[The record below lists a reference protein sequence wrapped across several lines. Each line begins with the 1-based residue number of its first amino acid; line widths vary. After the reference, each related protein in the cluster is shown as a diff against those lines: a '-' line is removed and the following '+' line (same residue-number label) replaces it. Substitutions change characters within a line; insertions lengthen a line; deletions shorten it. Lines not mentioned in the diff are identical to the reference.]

1 MTYLPQLHLVT
12 ACVLL
17 LDNDITD
24 AKSVIS
30 IAKDDENQVATN
42 DLTKSLGNE
51 NFPLID
57 IK

>member
-1 MTYLPQLHLVT
+1 MT

-17 LDNDITD
+17 LDNEITE

-30 IAKDDENQVATN
+30 ITKDDENQVATN

-51 NFPLID
+51 NFPLVD
-57 IK
+57 LH

>member
-1 MTYLPQLHLVT
+1 MT

-17 LDNDITD
+17 LNNDITE

-30 IAKDDENQVATN
+30 ITKDDENQVATN

-51 NFPLID
+51 NLPIID
-57 IK
+57 IN

>member
-1 MTYLPQLHLVT
+1 MTQLSQLHLVT

-17 LDNDITD
+17 LDNDITE

-30 IAKDDENQVATN
+30 ITKDDENQVATN

-51 NFPLID
+51 NFPLVD
-57 IK
+57 IH

>member
-1 MTYLPQLHLVT
+1 MT

-17 LDNDITD
+17 LDIDITE

-30 IAKDDENQVATN
+30 ITKEDENQVATN

-51 NFPLID
+51 NFPLVD
-57 IK
+57 IN